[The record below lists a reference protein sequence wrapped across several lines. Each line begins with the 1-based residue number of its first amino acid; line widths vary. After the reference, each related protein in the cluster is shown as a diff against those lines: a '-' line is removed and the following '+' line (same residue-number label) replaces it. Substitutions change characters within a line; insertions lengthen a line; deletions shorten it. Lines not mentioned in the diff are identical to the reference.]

1 MPCFS
6 SANRLPRRSIAFAC
20 PSQLSSS
27 PIPQLALPAPIY
39 PTAMWSIIRGG
50 KIGTGKTTYLRARE
64 ALHHWKQL
72 DLGWISSSPPLA
84 PIEADQTVSVLARVC
99 GLWSLNA
106 CRIVYVTRQENPWP
120 CFGYAYG
127 TLPDHA
133 ESGEERF
140 LVEWTPAD
148 DVVYYD
154 ILAFSRPQS
163 ALARLGFPLARRFQK
178 RFARDSLQAM
188 RRAVTRSTY

>member
-1 MPCFS
+1 MFLFRKPTPQAIDHFRGS
-6 SANRLPRRSIAFAC
+6 QSTLEFTYSAIGATRADPPNGYVVDHTR
-20 PSQLSSS
+20 
-27 PIPQLALPAPIY
+27 
-39 PTAMWSIIRGG
+39 G
-50 KIGTGKTTYLRARE
+50 KIGTGKTAFLRAGE
-64 ALHHWKQL
+64 ALRHWKQL

-84 PIEADQTVSVLARVC
+84 PIEVGQTVSVLARVC

-106 CRIVYVTRQENPWP
+106 CRIVYVTQQENPWP

-140 LVEWTPAD
+140 LVEWTPVD

-163 ALARLGFPLARRFQK
+163 ALTRLGFPLARRFQK

-188 RRAVTRSTY
+188 RRAVTRSTC